1 VSTARPPRP
10 TLPGSVIDV
19 NLTARAVD
27 VDGQPIPIGHH
38 PGPAAAALAHLAQLA
53 TQAGHPLRARITNHD
68 AHTSIPM
75 LIDPTGHHRLDL
87 DHPTA
92 APPAPRRPG
101 PWTADWEGERR

>member
-1 VSTARPPRP
+1 MSTARPPRP

-19 NLTARAVD
+19 DLTALAVD

-53 TQAGHPLRARITNHD
+53 AQAGHPLHARITNHD
-68 AHTSIPM
+68 GHTSIPM

-87 DHPTA
+87 DDPPA
-92 APPAPRRPG
+92 APPATR
-101 PWTADWEGERR
+101 